1 MVQTKRPQREEQVAE
16 RDLLG
21 TYLVEIGRI
30 PLLTA
35 EQEVELAKRIE
46 AGLYAEQLLDS
57 ARAVAGEADV
67 PGGSRTATHEEL
79 ERIAVSGQRAKD
91 EFIQA
96 NLRLVVAVARKYS
109 GRGMPLIDLVQE
121 GNLGLVRAVEK
132 FDYQRGYKF
141 STYATWWIRQAVGRA
156 IHEQARPVR
165 LPTHAGE
172 QMTRLMRVRRD
183 MLAEFDVEPT
193 DGELATA
200 LELPIERVRELRR
213 WASEPIS
220 LQLGVGDDDET
231 ELGDMIADENWA
243 DPEARALE
251 VLERERLEE
260 WLIGLGGQAQEMLRW
275 RYGLVDGREHTLTEM
290 GERYGIGRDR
300 ARRIEREALARLR
313 KLATAG
319 RAA

>member
-1 MVQTKRPQREEQVAE
+1 MARPTGSRTQEQHVAE

-21 TYLVEIGRI
+21 TYLAEIGRV

-35 EQEVELAKRIE
+35 EQEVDLAKRIE
-46 AGLYAEQLLDS
+46 AGLFAEQLLDS
-57 ARAVAGEADV
+57 GGAEPRIGDAAD
-67 PGGSRTATHEEL
+67 EEL
-79 ERIAVSGQRAKD
+79 ERLAISGRRAKD

-141 STYATWWIRQAVGRA
+141 STYATWWIRQSVGRA

-183 MLAEFDVEPT
+183 LLAEFDAEPT
-193 DGELATA
+193 DDDLAEI

-213 WASEPIS
+213 WASDPVS
-220 LQLGVGDDDET
+220 LQLGVGDEDET
-231 ELGDMIADENWA
+231 ELGDMIADETWA
-243 DPEARALE
+243 DPEQQAIDI
-251 VLERERLEE
+251 LERERLDE
-260 WLIGLGGQAQEMLRW
+260 WLTGLEGVTSEMLRW
-275 RYGLVDGREHTLTEM
+275 RYGLLDGREHTLTEV

-300 ARRIEREALARLR
+300 ARRIERDALARLR
-313 KLATAG
+313 KMATA
-319 RAA
+319 AA

>member
-1 MVQTKRPQREEQVAE
+1 MARPTGSRTQEQHVAD

-21 TYLVEIGRI
+21 TYLAEIGRV

-35 EQEVELAKRIE
+35 EEEVELAKRIE
-46 AGLYAEQLLDS
+46 AGLFAEQLLDS
-57 ARAVAGEADV
+57 
-67 PGGSRTATHEEL
+67 GGSEPRIGDAADEEL
-79 ERIAVSGQRAKD
+79 ERVAISGQRAKD

-132 FDYQRGYKF
+132 FDYKRGYKF
-141 STYATWWIRQAVGRA
+141 STYATWWIRQSVGRA

-193 DGELATA
+193 DDDLAG
-200 LELPIERVRELRR
+200 LLDLPIERVRELRR
-213 WASEPIS
+213 WASDPVS
-220 LQLGVGDDDET
+220 LQLGVGDEDET
-231 ELGDMIADENWA
+231 ELGDMIADDTWA
-243 DPEARALE
+243 NPEQQAIDI
-251 VLERERLEE
+251 LERERLDQ
-260 WLIGLGGQAQEMLRW
+260 WLTDLEGDTRDMLRW
-275 RYGLVDGREHTLTEM
+275 RYGLVDGREHTLTEV

-300 ARRIEREALARLR
+300 ARRIERDALARLR
-313 KLATAG
+313 KMATA
-319 RAA
+319 AA

>member
-1 MVQTKRPQREEQVAE
+1 MARPTGSRTQEQHVAE

-21 TYLVEIGRI
+21 TYLAEIGRV

-35 EQEVELAKRIE
+35 EEEVELAKRIE
-46 AGLYAEQLLDS
+46 AGLFAEVLLDS
-57 ARAVAGEADV
+57 
-67 PGGSRTATHEEL
+67 GGSEPRIGDAADEEL
-79 ERIAVSGQRAKD
+79 ERLAVSGRRAKD

-132 FDYQRGYKF
+132 FDYKRGYKF
-141 STYATWWIRQAVGRA
+141 STYATWWIRQSVGRA

-193 DGELATA
+193 DDDLAQI

-213 WASEPIS
+213 WASDPVS
-220 LQLGVGDDDET
+220 LQLGVGDEDET
-231 ELGDMIADENWA
+231 ELGDMIADETWA
-243 DPEARALE
+243 DPEQQAIDI
-251 VLERERLEE
+251 LERERLDE
-260 WLIGLGGQAQEMLRW
+260 WLTGLEGDTRDMLRW
-275 RYGLVDGREHTLTEM
+275 RYGLIDGREHTLTEV

-300 ARRIEREALARLR
+300 ARRIERDALARLR
-313 KLATAG
+313 RMATA
-319 RAA
+319 AA

>member
-1 MVQTKRPQREEQVAE
+1 MARPTGSRAQEQAVAD

-21 TYLVEIGRI
+21 TYLAEIGRV

-46 AGLYAEQLLDS
+46 AGLFAEVLLDS
-57 ARAVAGEADV
+57 
-67 PGGSRTATHEEL
+67 GGSEPRIGDVADEEL
-79 ERIAVSGQRAKD
+79 ERLAISGQRAKD

-132 FDYQRGYKF
+132 FDYKRGYKF
-141 STYATWWIRQAVGRA
+141 STYATWWIRQSVGRA

-183 MLAEFDVEPT
+183 LLAEFDAEPT
-193 DGELATA
+193 DEDLAA
-200 LELPIERVRELRR
+200 LLELPIERVRELRR
-213 WASEPIS
+213 WASDPVS
-220 LQLGVGDDDET
+220 LQLGVGDEDET
-231 ELGDMIADENWA
+231 ELGDMIADETWA
-243 DPEARALE
+243 DPEQQAIDI
-251 VLERERLEE
+251 LERERLDR
-260 WLIGLGGQAQEMLRW
+260 WLTGLEGDTRDMLRW
-275 RYGLVDGREHTLTEM
+275 RYGLVDGREHTLTEV

-300 ARRIEREALARLR
+300 ARRIERDALARLR
-313 KLATAG
+313 RMAD
-319 RAA
+319 AAA

>member
-1 MVQTKRPQREEQVAE
+1 MARPTGNRSQDHLVGD

-21 TYLVEIGRI
+21 TYLAEIGRV

-35 EQEVELAKRIE
+35 EQEVDLAKRIE

-57 ARAVAGEADV
+57 AAPEAGA
-67 PGGSRTATHEEL
+67 SRTLTSDATDEEL
-79 ERIAVSGQRAKD
+79 ERIAVSGRRAKD

-132 FDYQRGYKF
+132 FDYRRGYKF
-141 STYATWWIRQAVGRA
+141 STYATWWIRQSVGRA

-183 MLAEFDVEPT
+183 MLAEFDAEPT
-193 DGELATA
+193 DADLAEV
-200 LELPIERVRELRR
+200 LDLPIERVQELRR
-213 WASEPIS
+213 WASDPIS
-220 LQLGVGDDDET
+220 LQLGVGDEDET
-231 ELGDMIADENWA
+231 ELGDMIADETWA
-243 DPEARALE
+243 DPEQQALAT
-251 VLERERLEE
+251 LDRERLEE
-260 WLIGLGGQAQEMLRW
+260 WLTGLEGQTRDMLRW
-275 RYGLVDGREHTLTEM
+275 RYGLVDGREHTLTEV

-300 ARRIEREALARLR
+300 ARRIERDALARLR
-313 KLATAG
+313 KLA
-319 RAA
+319 AA

>member
-1 MVQTKRPQREEQVAE
+1 MARPTGSRTQEVAD

-21 TYLVEIGRI
+21 TYLAEIGRV

-35 EQEVELAKRIE
+35 DEEVELAKRIE
-46 AGLYAEQLLDS
+46 AGLFAEHLLDS
-57 ARAVAGEADV
+57 GGTEPRVGDCAD
-67 PGGSRTATHEEL
+67 EEL
-79 ERIAVSGQRAKD
+79 ERLAISGQRAKD

-141 STYATWWIRQAVGRA
+141 STYATWWIRQSVGRA

-183 MLAEFDVEPT
+183 MMAELDAEPT
-193 DGELATA
+193 DDDLATV
-200 LELPIERVRELRR
+200 LELPVERVRELRR
-213 WASEPIS
+213 WASDPVS
-220 LQLGVGDDDET
+220 LQLGVGDEDET
-231 ELGDMIADENWA
+231 ELGDMIADDTWA
-243 DPEARALE
+243 DPEQQAIEILE
-251 VLERERLEE
+251 KERLDQ
-260 WLIGLGGQAQEMLRW
+260 WLTGLEGSASEMLRW
-275 RYGLVDGREHTLTEM
+275 RYGLVDGREHTLTEV

-300 ARRIEREALARLR
+300 ARRIERDALARLR
-313 KLATAG
+313 KMAD
-319 RAA
+319 AAA

>member
-1 MVQTKRPQREEQVAE
+1 MQEQQVSD

-21 TYLVEIGRI
+21 TYLAEIGRV

-35 EQEVELAKRIE
+35 EEEVELAKRIE
-46 AGLYAEQLLDS
+46 AGLFAGQLLD
-57 ARAVAGEADV
+57 G
-67 PGGSRTATHEEL
+67 GGSEPRFADAADEEL
-79 ERIAVSGQRAKD
+79 ERLAISGLRAKE

-132 FDYQRGYKF
+132 FDYRRGYKF
-141 STYATWWIRQAVGRA
+141 STYATWWIRQSVGRA

-183 MLAEFDVEPT
+183 MLAEFDAEPT
-193 DGELATA
+193 DADLAA
-200 LELPIERVRELRR
+200 VLELPIERVRELRR
-213 WASEPIS
+213 WASDPVS
-220 LQLGVGDDDET
+220 LQLGVGDEDET
-231 ELGDMIADENWA
+231 ELGDMIADDTWG
-243 DPEARALE
+243 DPEQQAID
-251 VLERERLEE
+251 VLERERLEQ
-260 WLIGLGGQAQEMLRW
+260 WLTGLENQTRDMLRW
-275 RYGLVDGREHTLTEM
+275 RYGLIDGREHTLTEV

-300 ARRIEREALARLR
+300 ARRIERDALARLR
-313 KLATAG
+313 KLATA
-319 RAA
+319 A

>member
-1 MVQTKRPQREEQVAE
+1 MARPTGSRGSEQHVAD

-21 TYLVEIGRI
+21 TYLSEIGRV

-46 AGLYAEQLLDS
+46 AGLFAEQLLDS
-57 ARAVAGEADV
+57 
-67 PGGSRTATHEEL
+67 GGSEPRMGDAADEEL
-79 ERIAVSGQRAKD
+79 ERLAISGQRAKD

-132 FDYQRGYKF
+132 FDYKRGYKF
-141 STYATWWIRQAVGRA
+141 STYATWWIRQSVGRA

-183 MLAEFDVEPT
+183 MLAELDVEPT
-193 DGELATA
+193 DEELAA
-200 LELPIERVRELRR
+200 LLELPIERVKELRR
-213 WASEPIS
+213 WASDPVS
-220 LQLGVGDDDET
+220 LQLGVGDEDET
-231 ELGDMIADENWA
+231 ELGDMIADDTWA
-243 DPEARALE
+243 DPEQQAIDI
-251 VLERERLEE
+251 LERERLDQ
-260 WLIGLGGQAQEMLRW
+260 WLTGLEGDTRDMLRW
-275 RYGLVDGREHTLTEM
+275 RYGLVDGREHTLTEV

-300 ARRIEREALARLR
+300 ARRIERDALASLR
-313 KLATAG
+313 RMAD
-319 RAA
+319 AAA

>member
-1 MVQTKRPQREEQVAE
+1 MARPTGNRTQEVAD

-21 TYLVEIGRI
+21 TYLAEIGRV
-30 PLLTA
+30 PLLSA
-35 EQEVELAKRIE
+35 EGEVELAKRIE
-46 AGLYAEQLLDS
+46 AGLFAEHLLDS
-57 ARAVAGEADV
+57 
-67 PGGSRTATHEEL
+67 GGSEPRVGDVADEEL
-79 ERIAVSGQRAKD
+79 ERLAVSGQRAKD

-141 STYATWWIRQAVGRA
+141 STYATWWIRQSVGRA

-183 MLAEFDVEPT
+183 LLAEFDTEPT
-193 DGELATA
+193 DDDLAGI

-213 WASEPIS
+213 WASDPVS
-220 LQLGVGDDDET
+220 LQLGVGDEDET
-231 ELGDMIADENWA
+231 ELGDMIADDTWA
-243 DPEARALE
+243 DPEQQAIDI
-251 VLERERLEE
+251 LERERLDQ
-260 WLIGLGGQAQEMLRW
+260 WLTGLEGSTSEMLRW
-275 RYGLVDGREHTLTEM
+275 RYGLVDGREHTLTEV

-300 ARRIEREALARLR
+300 ARRIERDALARLR
-313 KLATAG
+313 KMAH
-319 RAA
+319 AAA

>member
-1 MVQTKRPQREEQVAE
+1 MARPTGSRAQEQHVAE

-21 TYLVEIGRI
+21 TYLAEIGRV

-35 EQEVELAKRIE
+35 EEEVELAKRIE
-46 AGLYAEQLLDS
+46 AGLFAEQLLD
-57 ARAVAGEADV
+57 R
-67 PGGSRTATHEEL
+67 GGSEPRFGDAADEEL
-79 ERIAVSGQRAKD
+79 ERLAVSGRRAKD

-132 FDYQRGYKF
+132 FDYKRGYKF
-141 STYATWWIRQAVGRA
+141 STYATWWIRQSVGRA

-183 MLAEFDVEPT
+183 LLAEFDAEPT
-193 DGELATA
+193 DHDLAA
-200 LELPIERVRELRR
+200 ILELPIERVRELRR
-213 WASEPIS
+213 WASDPVS
-220 LQLGVGDDDET
+220 LQLGVGDEDET
-231 ELGDMIADENWA
+231 ELGDMIADETWA
-243 DPEARALE
+243 DPEQQAIDI
-251 VLERERLEE
+251 LERERLDE
-260 WLIGLGGQAQEMLRW
+260 WLTDLEGDTRDMLRW
-275 RYGLVDGREHTLTEM
+275 RYGLVDGREHTLTEV

-300 ARRIEREALARLR
+300 ARRIERDALARLR
-313 KLATAG
+313 RMATA
-319 RAA
+319 AA

>member
-1 MVQTKRPQREEQVAE
+1 MARPTGSRTQEQHVAD

-21 TYLVEIGRI
+21 TYLAEIGRV

-35 EQEVELAKRIE
+35 EEEVELAKRIE
-46 AGLYAEQLLDS
+46 AGLFAEQLLDS
-57 ARAVAGEADV
+57 
-67 PGGSRTATHEEL
+67 GGSEPRIGDAADEEL
-79 ERIAVSGQRAKD
+79 ERLAISGQRAKE

-132 FDYQRGYKF
+132 FDYRRGYKF
-141 STYATWWIRQAVGRA
+141 STYATWWIRQSVGRA

-183 MLAEFDVEPT
+183 MLAEFDAEPT
-193 DGELATA
+193 DDDLAGM
-200 LELPIERVRELRR
+200 LDLPI
-213 WASEPIS
+213 
-220 LQLGVGDDDET
+220 GVGDEDET
-231 ELGDMIADENWA
+231 ELGDMIADETWA
-243 DPEARALE
+243 DPEQQAIDI
-251 VLERERLEE
+251 LERERLDQ
-260 WLIGLGGQAQEMLRW
+260 WLTGLEGPTSEMLRW
-275 RYGLVDGREHTLTEM
+275 RYGLVDGREHTLTEV

-300 ARRIEREALARLR
+300 ARRIERDALARLR
-313 KLATAG
+313 KMATA
-319 RAA
+319 AA

>member
-1 MVQTKRPQREEQVAE
+1 MARPTGNRVQDNLVGD

-21 TYLVEIGRI
+21 TYLAEIGRV

-35 EQEVELAKRIE
+35 DQEVDLAKRIE
-46 AGLYAEQLLDS
+46 AGLYAEQLLDGP
-57 ARAVAGEADV
+57 A
-67 PGGSRTATHEEL
+67 PGPDASRTTTSDAADEEL
-79 ERIAVSGQRAKD
+79 ERIAISGRRAKD

-132 FDYQRGYKF
+132 FDYRRGYKF
-141 STYATWWIRQAVGRA
+141 STYATWWIRQSVGRA

-183 MLAEFDVEPT
+183 MLAEFDAEPT
-193 DGELATA
+193 DADLAEV
-200 LELPIERVRELRR
+200 LDLPIERVRELRR
-213 WASEPIS
+213 WASDPVS
-220 LQLGVGDDDET
+220 LQLGVGDEDET
-231 ELGDMIADENWA
+231 ELGDMIAAETWA
-243 DPEARALE
+243 DPEQQAMAT
-251 VLERERLEE
+251 LERERLEQ
-260 WLIGLGGQAQEMLRW
+260 WLTGLEGRTREMLRW
-275 RYGLVDGREHTLTEM
+275 RYGLIDGREHTLTEV

-300 ARRIEREALARLR
+300 ARRIERDALARLR
-313 KLATAG
+313 KLA
-319 RAA
+319 AA

>member
-1 MVQTKRPQREEQVAE
+1 MVGD

-21 TYLVEIGRI
+21 TYLAEIGRV

-46 AGLYAEQLLDS
+46 AGLYAEQLLDGP
-57 ARAVAGEADV
+57 APPAGQ
-67 PGGSRTATHEEL
+67 SRTVTSDATDEEL
-79 ERIAVSGQRAKD
+79 ERIAISGRRAKD

-109 GRGMPLIDLVQE
+109 GRGMPLIDLIQE

-132 FDYQRGYKF
+132 FDYRRGYKF

-183 MLAEFDVEPT
+183 MLAELDIEPT
-193 DGELATA
+193 DEDLAEELD
-200 LELPIERVRELRR
+200 LPLERVQELRR
-213 WASEPIS
+213 WASDPIS
-220 LQLGVGDDDET
+220 LQLGVGDEDET
-231 ELGDMIADENWA
+231 ELGDMIADDSWA
-243 DPEARALE
+243 DPEQQAISTI
-251 VLERERLEE
+251 ERERLEE
-260 WLIGLGGQAQEMLRW
+260 WLTGLEGRTREMLRW
-275 RYGLVDGREHTLTEM
+275 RYGLVDGREHTLTEV

-300 ARRIEREALARLR
+300 ARRIERDALARLR
-313 KLATAG
+313 KLA
-319 RAA
+319 AA

>member
-1 MVQTKRPQREEQVAE
+1 MATGNRTQDRQVSD

-21 TYLVEIGRI
+21 TYLIEIGRV

-46 AGLYAEQLLDS
+46 AGLFAEQLLDS
-57 ARAVAGEADV
+57 GRVEPKIKD
-67 PGGSRTATHEEL
+67 ATDEEL
-79 ERIAVSGQRAKD
+79 ERIAVSGRRAKD

-132 FDYQRGYKF
+132 FDYRRGYKF
-141 STYATWWIRQAVGRA
+141 STYATWWIRQAVGRS

-183 MLAEFDVEPT
+183 MLAEFDTEPS
-193 DGELATA
+193 DAELAEV
-200 LELPIERVRELRR
+200 LDLPVERVQELRR
-213 WASEPIS
+213 WASDPVS
-220 LQLGVGDDDET
+220 LQLGVGDEDET
-231 ELGDMIADENWA
+231 ELGDMLADDTWA
-243 DPEARALE
+243 DPEEQAMATLDKECLE
-251 VLERERLEE
+251 DWLTGLE
-260 WLIGLGGQAQEMLRW
+260 GQVSEMLRW
-275 RYGLVDGREHTLTEM
+275 RYGLVDGREHTLTEV
-290 GERYGIGRDR
+290 GQRYGIGRDR
-300 ARRIEREALARLR
+300 ARRLERDALSRLR
-313 KLATAG
+313 KMATA
-319 RAA
+319 AA

>member
-1 MVQTKRPQREEQVAE
+1 MARPTGSRTQEQHVAE

-21 TYLVEIGRI
+21 TYLAEIGRV

-35 EQEVELAKRIE
+35 EQEVDLAKRIE
-46 AGLYAEQLLDS
+46 AGLFAEQLLDS
-57 ARAVAGEADV
+57 GGAEPRIGDAAD
-67 PGGSRTATHEEL
+67 EEL
-79 ERIAVSGQRAKD
+79 ERLAISGRRAKD

-141 STYATWWIRQAVGRA
+141 STYATWWIRQSVGRA

-183 MLAEFDVEPT
+183 LLAEFDAEPT
-193 DGELATA
+193 DDDLAA
-200 LELPIERVRELRR
+200 ILELPIERVRELRR
-213 WASEPIS
+213 WASDPVS
-220 LQLGVGDDDET
+220 LQLGVGDEDET
-231 ELGDMIADENWA
+231 ELGDMIADETWA
-243 DPEARALE
+243 DPEQQAIDI
-251 VLERERLEE
+251 LERERLDE
-260 WLIGLGGQAQEMLRW
+260 WLTGLEGVTSEMLRW
-275 RYGLVDGREHTLTEM
+275 RYGLLDGREHTLTEV

-300 ARRIEREALARLR
+300 ARRIERDALARLR
-313 KLATAG
+313 KMATA
-319 RAA
+319 AA

>member
-1 MVQTKRPQREEQVAE
+1 MARPTGSRGQEHHVAD

-21 TYLVEIGRI
+21 TYLAEIGRV

-35 EQEVELAKRIE
+35 EEEVELAKRIE
-46 AGLYAEQLLDS
+46 AGLFAEVLLD
-57 ARAVAGEADV
+57 R
-67 PGGSRTATHEEL
+67 GGSEPRIGDAADEEL
-79 ERIAVSGQRAKD
+79 VRLAISGQRAKD

-141 STYATWWIRQAVGRA
+141 STYATWWIRQSVGRA

-193 DGELATA
+193 DEELAA
-200 LELPIERVRELRR
+200 LLELPIERVKELRR
-213 WASEPIS
+213 WASDPVS
-220 LQLGVGDDDET
+220 LQLGVGDEDET
-231 ELGDMIADENWA
+231 ELGDMIADDTWA
-243 DPEARALE
+243 DPEQQAIDI
-251 VLERERLEE
+251 LERERLDQ
-260 WLIGLGGQAQEMLRW
+260 WLTGLEVDTRDMLRW
-275 RYGLVDGREHTLTEM
+275 RYGLVDGREHTLTEV

-300 ARRIEREALARLR
+300 ARRIERDALARLR
-313 KLATAG
+313 RMAD
-319 RAA
+319 AAA

>member
-1 MVQTKRPQREEQVAE
+1 MARPTGNRVQDNLVGD

-21 TYLVEIGRI
+21 TYLAEIGKV

-35 EQEVELAKRIE
+35 EQEVDLAKRIE
-46 AGLYAEQLLDS
+46 AGLYAEQLLDGP
-57 ARAVAGEADV
+57 APGPEA
-67 PGGSRTATHEEL
+67 SRTATSDATDEEL
-79 ERIAVSGQRAKD
+79 ERIAISGRRAKD

-132 FDYQRGYKF
+132 FDYRRGYKF
-141 STYATWWIRQAVGRA
+141 STYATWWIRQSVGRA

-183 MLAEFDVEPT
+183 MLAEFDAEPT
-193 DGELATA
+193 DADLAEV
-200 LELPIERVRELRR
+200 LDLPIERVQELRR
-213 WASEPIS
+213 WASDPVS
-220 LQLGVGDDDET
+220 LQLGVGDEDET
-231 ELGDMIADENWA
+231 ELGDMIADETWA
-243 DPEARALE
+243 DPEQQAIST
-251 VLERERLEE
+251 LERERLEE
-260 WLIGLGGQAQEMLRW
+260 WLTGLEGRTREMLRW
-275 RYGLVDGREHTLTEM
+275 RYGLVDGREHTLTEV

-300 ARRIEREALARLR
+300 ARRIERDALARLR
-313 KLATAG
+313 KLA
-319 RAA
+319 AA

>member
-1 MVQTKRPQREEQVAE
+1 MARPTGNRTQEQAVAD

-21 TYLVEIGRI
+21 TYLAEIGRV
-30 PLLTA
+30 PLLSA
-35 EQEVELAKRIE
+35 EEEVDLAKRIE
-46 AGLYAEQLLDS
+46 AGLFAEQILDS
-57 ARAVAGEADV
+57 
-67 PGGSRTATHEEL
+67 GGSEPRIGDALDEEL
-79 ERIAVSGQRAKD
+79 NALAVSGQRAKD

-132 FDYQRGYKF
+132 FDYRRGYKF
-141 STYATWWIRQAVGRA
+141 STYATWWIRQSVGRA

-193 DGELATA
+193 DDDLASV

-213 WASEPIS
+213 WASDPVS
-220 LQLGVGDDDET
+220 LQLGVGDEDET
-231 ELGDMIADENWA
+231 ELGDMIADETWA
-243 DPEARALE
+243 DPEQQAIDI
-251 VLERERLEE
+251 LERERLDE
-260 WLIGLGGQAQEMLRW
+260 WLHGLEGDTSEMLRW
-275 RYGLVDGREHTLTEM
+275 RYGLVDGREHTLTEV

-300 ARRIEREALARLR
+300 ARRIERDALARLR
-313 KLATAG
+313 KMASS
-319 RAA
+319 AA

>member
-1 MVQTKRPQREEQVAE
+1 MARPTGNRGQENLVGD

-21 TYLVEIGRI
+21 TYLAEIGRV

-46 AGLYAEQLLDS
+46 AGLYAEQLLDGP
-57 ARAVAGEADV
+57 APPAGQ
-67 PGGSRTATHEEL
+67 SRTVTSDATDEEL
-79 ERIAVSGQRAKD
+79 ERIAISGRRAKD

-132 FDYQRGYKF
+132 FDYRRGYKF
-141 STYATWWIRQAVGRA
+141 STYATWWIRQSVGRA

-183 MLAEFDVEPT
+183 MLAELDAEPT
-193 DGELATA
+193 DADLAEELD
-200 LELPIERVRELRR
+200 LPIERVQELRR
-213 WASEPIS
+213 WAADPVS
-220 LQLGVGDDDET
+220 LQLGVGDEDET
-231 ELGDMIADENWA
+231 ELGDMIADESWA
-243 DPEARALE
+243 DPEQQAIST
-251 VLERERLEE
+251 LERERLEE
-260 WLIGLGGQAQEMLRW
+260 WLTGLEGRTREMLRW
-275 RYGLVDGREHTLTEM
+275 RYGLVDGREHTLTEV

-300 ARRIEREALARLR
+300 ARRIERDALARLR
-313 KLATAG
+313 KLA
-319 RAA
+319 AA

>member
-1 MVQTKRPQREEQVAE
+1 MARPTGSRGSEQHVAD

-21 TYLVEIGRI
+21 TYLSEIGRV

-46 AGLYAEQLLDS
+46 AGLFAEQLLDS
-57 ARAVAGEADV
+57 
-67 PGGSRTATHEEL
+67 GGSEPRMGDAADEEL
-79 ERIAVSGQRAKD
+79 ERLAISGQRAKD

-132 FDYQRGYKF
+132 FDYKRGYKF
-141 STYATWWIRQAVGRA
+141 STYATWWIRQSVGRA

-183 MLAEFDVEPT
+183 MLAELDVEPT
-193 DGELATA
+193 DEELATI
-200 LELPIERVRELRR
+200 LELPIERVKELRR
-213 WASEPIS
+213 WASDPVS
-220 LQLGVGDDDET
+220 LQLGVGDEDET
-231 ELGDMIADENWA
+231 ELGDMIADDTWA
-243 DPEARALE
+243 NPEQQAIDI
-251 VLERERLEE
+251 LERERLDQ
-260 WLIGLGGQAQEMLRW
+260 WLTGLEGDTRDMLRW
-275 RYGLVDGREHTLTEM
+275 RYGLVDGREHTLTEV

-300 ARRIEREALARLR
+300 ARRIERDALARLR
-313 KLATAG
+313 RMAD
-319 RAA
+319 AAA

>member
-1 MVQTKRPQREEQVAE
+1 MARPTGSRGSEQHVAD

-21 TYLVEIGRI
+21 TYLSEIGRV

-46 AGLYAEQLLDS
+46 AGLFAEQLLDS
-57 ARAVAGEADV
+57 
-67 PGGSRTATHEEL
+67 GGSEPRMGDAADEEL
-79 ERIAVSGQRAKD
+79 ERLAISGQRAKD

-132 FDYQRGYKF
+132 FDYKRGYKF
-141 STYATWWIRQAVGRA
+141 STYATWWIRQSVGRA

-183 MLAEFDVEPT
+183 MLAELDVEPT
-193 DGELATA
+193 DEELAA
-200 LELPIERVRELRR
+200 LLELPIERVKELRR
-213 WASEPIS
+213 WASDPVS
-220 LQLGVGDDDET
+220 LQLGVGDEDET
-231 ELGDMIADENWA
+231 ELGDMIADDTWA
-243 DPEARALE
+243 DPEQQAIDI
-251 VLERERLEE
+251 LERERLDQ
-260 WLIGLGGQAQEMLRW
+260 WLTDLEGDTRDMLRW
-275 RYGLVDGREHTLTEM
+275 RYGLVDGREHTLTEV

-300 ARRIEREALARLR
+300 ARRIERDALARLR
-313 KLATAG
+313 RMAD
-319 RAA
+319 AAA